1 MYDELTEVDIKKM
14 QEELTYRYTVLAP
27 QLGEEVKRTREYG
40 DLSENA
46 EYKVAKQER
55 NANRARIRYLENM
68 IRTARII
75 GTASAFDEVGLF
87 DYVEYYHEERD
98 TTKKIQIV
106 TTLRQDAVAGFI
118 SRESPLGKALLGS
131 HVGDRV
137 AVQVNPTRT
146 YYVVVRSITK
156 GVDNEDLPISSF

>member
-1 MYDELTEVDIKKM
+1 MYDELTAVDIKKM
-14 QEELTYRYTVLAP
+14 KEELEYRYTVLAP

-75 GTASAFDEVGLF
+75 DTASEADVVGLF
-87 DYVEYYHEERD
+87 DYVEYYHEEREV
-98 TTKKIQIV
+98 TKTIQIV

-118 SRESPLGKALLGS
+118 SRESPLGRALLGRR
-131 HVGDRV
+131 VGDRV
-137 AVQVNPTRT
+137 VVEVNPTRR
-146 YYVVVRSITK
+146 YYVVIKSLRK
-156 GVDNEDLPISSF
+156 GEDNEDLPISSF

>member
-1 MYDELTEVDIKKM
+1 MYDELTAVDIKKM
-14 QEELTYRYTVLAP
+14 KEELEYRYTVLAP

-55 NANRARIRYLENM
+55 NSNRSRIRYLENM

-75 GTASAFDEVGLF
+75 DTASAEDVVGLF

-98 TTKKIQIV
+98 VTKTIQIV

-118 SRESPLGKALLGS
+118 SRESPLGRALLGRR
-131 HVGDRV
+131 VGDRV
-137 AVQVNPTRT
+137 EVEVNPARR
-146 YYVVVRSITK
+146 YFVVIKSLKK
-156 GVDNEDLPISSF
+156 GEDNENLPISSF